1 MSVKN
6 LGLIA
11 LGGFL
16 VFATA
21 PAAPAQHDLPGK
33 SGATQTDKGNSGT
46 YDRGTQ
52 STESKSG
59 RSTDKQASGVEQNRK
74 DSTTRAEAQ
83 SSDNKTTAD
92 QKTTAHKSAMSK
104 KGKSATSQSSANG
117 MAKQQVHDV
126 QMALKGQGFYVGPV
140 NGAMN
145 ADTMTAIRNYQSHN
159 HLEVTG
165 KLDAQTQSS
174 LGVHGGSAGS
184 GVSQNNTFGSNQ
196 GRSSDL
202 TQNQGFSSQQGRE
215 KSADMSL
222 SRDDVMQIQR
232 ALRDWEYNPGQAN
245 GVMSQQTKQA
255 IREFQLLNGLP
266 VTGVA
271 DDATKS
277 ALLSSQGSHSS
288 DAISQTQQK
297 SDVPTERSKPDASTD
312 SELQSNHSSDNSQ
325 SQTSADLNHSESS
338 TDLTAKENKSD
349 QTARMKSDANT
360 DVQSSQSLDQS
371 NQSQSSTDLSTNEN
385 KNENKSDDQSARMKG
400 DVSGDVQ
407 QNGSQADTQWSQ
419 NQTTQDHSGRSD
431 EHHANVD
438 SKTSDKGHDLAKTDT
453 KSDKDKSDTKKVD
466 NDAADRAQKAADVLQ
481 ELMGTPDKRIPNEL
495 LSRAE
500 AIAVIPHV
508 VKGALGIG
516 GRYGKGLVSQ
526 RLEGGRWGTPAFI
539 QIGGGSFGAQI
550 GVSATDLV
558 LVFTD
563 SKALDMLAGG
573 KDLKL
578 GVDAG
583 VVAGPIGR
591 SAEAGVNAKLD
602 TAIYAYSRSKGL
614 FAGVALDGA
623 VLDIDNSENKDVYG
637 DTSAKSIL
645 SGSTMNSS
653 VRPFMDAL
661 QKVMPKKISQ
671 K

>member
-6 LGLIA
+6 LGLIVM
-11 LGGFL
+11 GGFL

-33 SGATQTDKGNSGT
+33 GGSTQNDKANTGT

-52 STESKSG
+52 ASQSNTARSTE
-59 RSTDKQASGVEQNRK
+59 KQTSGVDQNRK
-74 DSTTRAEAQ
+74 DNTRDTQ
-83 SSDNKTTAD
+83 NNTSP
-92 QKTTAHKSAMSK
+92 KSAMSK
-104 KGKSATSQSSANG
+104 KSRATSQANANNG
-117 MAKQQVHDV
+117 MTKQQIRDL
-126 QMALKGQGFYVGPV
+126 QTALKDQGFYSGPV
-140 NGAMN
+140 NGSMN
-145 ADTMTAIRNYQSHN
+145 LDTMTAIRNYQSHN

-165 KLDAQTQSS
+165 KLDSQTQNS
-174 LGVHGGSAGS
+174 LGLHTDTASS
-184 GVSQNNTFGSNQ
+184 SDRTNQ
-196 GRSSDL
+196 GRSSEL
-202 TQNQGFSSQQGRE
+202 AQNQGVSGTQGRE
-215 KSADMSL
+215 KSADMS
-222 SRDDVMQIQR
+222 SNRDDVMQIQR
-232 ALRDWEYNPGQAN
+232 ALRDWEYNPGQVN

-271 DDATKS
+271 DEATKS
-277 ALLSSQGSHSS
+277 ALLSSQGSTSS
-288 DAISQTQQK
+288 DTISQTQQK
-297 SDVPTERSKPDASTD
+297 SDVQTERSKPDASAD
-312 SELQSNHSSDNSQ
+312 SELQTNHSAEPDTNV
-325 SQTSADLNHSESS
+325 SESS
-338 TDLTAKENKSD
+338 TDLTSK
-349 QTARMKSDANT
+349 
-360 DVQSSQSLDQS
+360 
-371 NQSQSSTDLSTNEN
+371 
-385 KNENKSDDQSARMKG
+385 ENKSDDQNVRMKG

-407 QNGSQADTQWSQ
+407 QNRSQSDTQWSAQ
-419 NQTTQDHSGRSD
+419 NQTSQDHSVRGD
-431 EHHANVD
+431 EHHATTD
-438 SKTSDKGHDLAKTDT
+438 SKTSDNHRDLAKTDT
-453 KSDKDKSDTKKVD
+453 KADKDSNKVD
-466 NDAADRAQKAADVLQ
+466 NDAADRAEKAADVLH
-481 ELMGTPDKRIPNEL
+481 ELMGTPDKRVPNEL

-500 AIAVIPHV
+500 AIAVIPHM

-526 RLEGGRWGTPAFI
+526 RLDSGRWSTPAFI

-550 GVSATDLV
+550 GVSSTDLV

-563 SKALDMLAGG
+563 RKALDMLSGG

-614 FAGVALDGA
+614 FAGVAIDGA

-637 DTSAKSIL
+637 DMSAKSIL
-645 SGSTMNSS
+645 SGSAANAS

-661 QKVMPKKISQ
+661 EKMMPKKVSQ